1 MGPGDKTIPE
11 PLDFEV
17 FNDNLFHVST
27 VQYSNSL

>member
-27 VQYSNSL
+27 VAACSL